1 MSRTN
6 DEMVSFSP
14 YKAYYYDMD
23 ELEFKRI
30 VADNIAHYR
39 KKMGLTQLQLA
50 EKINYSDK
58 AISKWERAESLP
70 EVYVLN
76 QLAVF
81 FGVTLN
87 DFLTVGRTPREPL
100 TIKARILISI
110 LSAGIVWL
118 VATVIFV
125 LANLIDP
132 AIPFDMWLVFIYAIP
147 ASSIVLLVFSLLW
160 GNNRTSFIFVTTLS
174 VGLTTSIYLSI
185 YQFYPHIWYIFISL
199 VPIEILAMF
208 WFVFRKIRK
217 APSE

>member
-1 MSRTN
+1 M
-6 DEMVSFSP
+6 E
-14 YKAYYYDMD
+14 
-23 ELEFKRI
+23 EIEFKKI
-30 VADNIAHYR
+30 VADNISYYR

-76 QLAVF
+76 QLATF

-87 DFLTVGRTPREPL
+87 DFLTVGRKPREPL
-100 TIKARILISI
+100 AVKTRILISI

-125 LANLIDP
+125 LTNLISPNIGYDT
-132 AIPFDMWLVFIYAIP
+132 WLLFIYAIP
-147 ASSIVLLVFSLLW
+147 LSSIVLLVFSLIW
-160 GNNRTSFIFVTTLS
+160 GNNRLSFAFVTSLS
-174 VGLTTSIYLSI
+174 VGLTLSIYLSLFKI
-185 YQFYPHIWYIFISL
+185 YPHIWYIFISL

-208 WFVFRKIRK
+208 WFIFRKIRK
-217 APSE
+217 VPTE

>member
-1 MSRTN
+1 MEEN
-6 DEMVSFSP
+6 V
-14 YKAYYYDMD
+14 
-23 ELEFKRI
+23 FKRI
-30 VADNIAHYR
+30 VADNISYYR

-76 QLAVF
+76 QLATF

-87 DFLTVGRTPREPL
+87 DFLTVGRKPREPL
-100 TIKARILISI
+100 TIKTRILISI

-125 LANLIDP
+125 LTNLIKP
-132 AIPFDMWLVFIYAIP
+132 NINFDTWLLFIYAIP
-147 ASSIVLLVFSLLW
+147 LSSIVLLVFSLIW
-160 GNNRTSFIFVTTLS
+160 GNNRLSFAFVTSLS
-174 VGLTTSIYLSI
+174 VGLTLSIYLSLFKI
-185 YQFYPHIWYIFISL
+185 YPHIWYIFISL

-208 WFVFRKIRK
+208 WFIFRKIRK
-217 APSE
+217 VPTE

>member
-1 MSRTN
+1 MEEN
-6 DEMVSFSP
+6 V
-14 YKAYYYDMD
+14 
-23 ELEFKRI
+23 FKRI
-30 VADNIAHYR
+30 VADNISYYR

-76 QLAVF
+76 QLATF

-87 DFLTVGRTPREPL
+87 DFLTVGRKPRQPL
-100 TIKARILISI
+100 TIKTRILISI

-125 LANLIDP
+125 LTNLIKP
-132 AIPFDMWLVFIYAIP
+132 NINFDTWLLFIYAIP
-147 ASSIVLLVFSLLW
+147 LSSIVLLVFSLIW
-160 GNNRTSFIFVTTLS
+160 GNNRLSFAFVTSLS
-174 VGLTTSIYLSI
+174 VGLTLSIYLSLFKI
-185 YQFYPHIWYIFISL
+185 YPHIWYIFISL

-208 WFVFRKIRK
+208 WFIFRKIRK
-217 APSE
+217 VPTE

>member
-1 MSRTN
+1 M
-6 DEMVSFSP
+6 E
-14 YKAYYYDMD
+14 
-23 ELEFKRI
+23 EIEFKKI
-30 VADNIAHYR
+30 VADNISYYR

-76 QLAVF
+76 QLATF

-87 DFLTVGRTPREPL
+87 DFLTVGRKPREPL
-100 TIKARILISI
+100 AVKTRILISI

-125 LANLIDP
+125 LTNLISPNIGYDT
-132 AIPFDMWLVFIYAIP
+132 WLLFIYAIP
-147 ASSIVLLVFSLLW
+147 LSSIVLLVFSLIW
-160 GNNRTSFIFVTTLS
+160 GNNRLSFAFVTSLS
-174 VGLTTSIYLSI
+174 VGLTLSIYLSLFKI
-185 YQFYPHIWYIFISL
+185 YPHIWYLFISL

-208 WFVFRKIRK
+208 WFIFRKIRTVP
-217 APSE
+217 AE

>member
-1 MSRTN
+1 M
-6 DEMVSFSP
+6 E
-14 YKAYYYDMD
+14 
-23 ELEFKRI
+23 EIEFKKI
-30 VADNIAHYR
+30 VADNISYYR

-76 QLAVF
+76 QLATF

-87 DFLTVGRTPREPL
+87 DFLTVGRKPREPL
-100 TIKARILISI
+100 AVKTRILISI

-125 LANLIDP
+125 LTNLIKP
-132 AIPFDMWLVFIYAIP
+132 NINFDTWLLFIYAIP
-147 ASSIVLLVFSLLW
+147 LSSIVLLVFSLIW
-160 GNNRTSFIFVTTLS
+160 GNNRLSFAFVTSLS
-174 VGLTTSIYLSI
+174 VGLTLSIYLSLFKI
-185 YQFYPHIWYIFISL
+185 YPHIWYIFISL

-208 WFVFRKIRK
+208 WFIFRKIRRV
-217 APSE
+217 PTE

>member
-1 MSRTN
+1 M
-6 DEMVSFSP
+6 E
-14 YKAYYYDMD
+14 
-23 ELEFKRI
+23 EIEFKKI
-30 VADNIAHYR
+30 VADNISYYR

-76 QLAVF
+76 QLATF

-87 DFLTVGRTPREPL
+87 DFLTVGRKPREPL
-100 TIKARILISI
+100 AVKTRILISI

-125 LANLIDP
+125 LTNLISPNIGYDT
-132 AIPFDMWLVFIYAIP
+132 WLLFIYAIP
-147 ASSIVLLVFSLLW
+147 LSSIVLLVFSLIW
-160 GNNRTSFIFVTTLS
+160 GNNRLSFAFVTSLS
-174 VGLTTSIYLSI
+174 VGLTLSIYLSLFKI
-185 YQFYPHIWYIFISL
+185 YPHIWYLFISL

-208 WFVFRKIRK
+208 WFIFRKIRTV
-217 APSE
+217 PTE